1 MENLVAEMTVELV
14 AVERRLWSG
23 QATAVFT
30 RTIEGELGI
39 LPRHIPLLGELV
51 PDCVVRID
59 QTNGERLMAAVQGGF
74 LSVTGERVSILA
86 ESAQLADEID
96 VEQARA
102 DAASDDEAVR
112 NRGVSQLRAT
122 EQPVTERSV

>member
-1 MENLVAEMTVELV
+1 MAEMTVELV
-14 AVERRLWSG
+14 SVERLLWSG

-30 RTIEGELGI
+30 RTTEGEIGI

-59 QTNGERLMAAVQGGF
+59 LAEGDRLMAAVQGGF

-86 ESAQLADEID
+86 ESAQLGDEID
-96 VEQARA
+96 VAAAQVELDDEDEDVRARA
-102 DAASDDEAVR
+102 A
-112 NRGVSQLRAT
+112 SQLRAAGQT
-122 EQPVTERSV
+122 V